1 MWLYVPCLSA
11 PASEDS
17 TSQSISHWEQ
27 CARSVTLNG
36 NSPRPGSL
44 RSAWRKGA
52 FRPLQFGAIS
62 QPSMDA
68 ACEAW
73 WTSLRRA
80 SRARITL
87 SPENAKDG
95 SEGTARCGI
104 SYAKPFAVSSRGSS
118 FWRTYPASA
127 PLISEM
133 EEADSDGS
141 FQPGCGLFLATW
153 PRSGTMRNGCAFERP
168 TWAPLITEIDGSA
181 SHGAGIWTTPDAGAQ
196 TGGSTHR
203 TIAKDAMAW
212 PQAPLRR
219 KNHGENWRQQPLVP
233 AWPTPMAT
241 EGKTPGARTRT
252 KHSLSSASAAW
263 TTPTLDDV
271 NNITRRSRQQR
282 SLTRD
287 ANLWQTPST
296 QRFRT
301 RGGNRSDELGLDNQA
316 KAFPTPSA
324 RDAKGENHSRH
335 LAAAKGR
342 KHMDQL
348 PNFIAHSD
356 CSPQRRIDSTS
367 GSACSTS
374 SNTLR
379 RRLNPAFVSWLM
391 GFPWWW
397 TQPVPLSF
405 AHSEMQSYLCRLR
418 SLCARFCG
426 DPESSFGD
434 ENHE

>member
-1 MWLYVPCLSA
+1 MWLYAPCLSA

-17 TSQSISHWEQ
+17 ISESTSLWEE
-27 CARSVTLNG
+27 CARSVMLNG
-36 NSPRPGSL
+36 NSPRPKSL
-44 RSAWRKGA
+44 RSAWQRDA

-62 QPSMDA
+62 QRSMHE

-73 WTSLRRA
+73 WTSLRRD
-80 SRARITL
+80 SPARITL
-87 SPENAKDG
+87 SPG
-95 SEGTARCGI
+95 SGLGDSESTARSGI
-104 SYAKPFAVSSRGSS
+104 SSAKPFAVSSRGLSC
-118 FWRTYPASA
+118 WRTYPASA

-133 EEADSDGS
+133 EEADSDG
-141 FQPGCGLFLATW
+141 FYPPDCGLFLATW

-168 TWAPLITEIDGSA
+168 PWAPLTTEIDGSA

-241 EGKTPGARTRT
+241 KGKTPGARART

-271 NNITRRSRQQR
+271 NNITRRSGNQR
-282 SLTRD
+282 SLSRD

-301 RGGNRSDELGLDNQA
+301 RGGNRSDELGLDAARAAQLRALGNAVVPLQA
-316 KAFPTPSA
+316 AVA
-324 RDAKGENHSRH
+324 VRE
-335 LAAAKGR
+335 L
-342 KHMDQL
+342 
-348 PNFIAHSD
+348 
-356 CSPQRRIDSTS
+356 
-367 GSACSTS
+367 
-374 SNTLR
+374 LR
-379 RRLNPAFVSWLM
+379 RSGIVIQ
-391 GFPWWW
+391 GV
-397 TQPVPLSF
+397 QP
-405 AHSEMQSYLCRLR
+405 
-418 SLCARFCG
+418 
-426 DPESSFGD
+426 
-434 ENHE
+434 